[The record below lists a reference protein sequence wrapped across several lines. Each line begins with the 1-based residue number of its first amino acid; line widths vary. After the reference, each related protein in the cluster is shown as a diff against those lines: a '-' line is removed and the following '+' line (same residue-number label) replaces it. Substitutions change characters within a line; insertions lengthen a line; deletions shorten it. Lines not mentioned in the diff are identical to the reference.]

1 MNIAPQTNQ
10 PVVSMQWNNE
20 GAREWTVKFT
30 QKQLYKNKRL
40 LLCINNVVYSAPN
53 VNEEIQMVIHRSPD
67 HLQQMIQNLANVLKA
82 EDREGTV
89 KDVEIPTDIN
99 LSLMEILKASEYE
112 ILATCG
118 GMALCATCHVQI
130 LEGAENLSEPQDQ
143 ELDMLDT
150 LPDADEESRLA
161 CQIRLG
167 NENDGLRIKIKGAL
181 Q

>member
-1 MNIAPQTNQ
+1 MDNLIT
-10 PVVSMQWNNE
+10 
-20 GAREWTVKFT
+20 
-30 QKQLYKNKRL
+30 
-40 LLCINNVVYSAPN
+40 
-53 VNEEIQMVIHRSPD
+53 IH
-67 HLQQMIQNLANVLKA
+67 V

-150 LPDADEESRLA
+150 LPDADDESRLA

-167 NENDGLRIKIKGAL
+167 NENEGLRIKIKGAL